1 MLPIELIKLKLQR
14 IKEIAFKVTVMTC
27 FFAITIFSAY
37 SFGAA
42 LFETVS
48 AISHDSVRVV
58 YDQGAFYL
66 LGATIGLL
74 DLIWIMIYQGILMRE
89 LTKKVTNWF
98 SKIAVAGILA
108 AFILPVIS
116 HIIIEDIVLDK
127 GYEVCT
133 AGTNTWFYLSE
144 IVYLKTG
151 SDCLP

>member
-1 MLPIELIKLKLQR
+1 LKLQR
-14 IKEIAFKVTVMTC
+14 IKEIAYKITVMTC
-27 FFAITIFSAY
+27 FCAITVFCAY

-42 LFETVS
+42 LFETIS

-58 YDQGAFYL
+58 FDQGAFYL

-74 DLIWIMIYQGILMRE
+74 ALIWIMIYQGILMKE
-89 LTKKVTNWF
+89 LTEKVTSWF
-98 SKIAVAGILA
+98 SKIAVTGILT

-133 AGTNTWFYLSE
+133 AETSTWFYLSE